1 MNSYLLLFRDEERR
15 GEAFSPEERQRIIE
29 RFNAWS
35 QRLREQDR
43 FQGAG
48 KLADDLGT
56 TVRRRDAA
64 LVIDG
69 PFCEAKE
76 AIGGF
81 FCIRAESQDQ
91 ACEIAKDCPI
101 LSYGG
106 SVEVRELEALIPQ

>member
-1 MNSYLLLFRDEERR
+1 MNSYLLLFRDEEQRWE
-15 GEAFSPEERQRIIE
+15 GFSPDEQQRIIE
-29 RFNAWS
+29 RFNTWS

-48 KLADDLGT
+48 KLTADLGT

-64 LVIDG
+64 LIIDG

-81 FCIRAESQDQ
+81 FCIRAASRDQ

-106 SVEVRELEALIPQ
+106 SVEVRELQALIPQ